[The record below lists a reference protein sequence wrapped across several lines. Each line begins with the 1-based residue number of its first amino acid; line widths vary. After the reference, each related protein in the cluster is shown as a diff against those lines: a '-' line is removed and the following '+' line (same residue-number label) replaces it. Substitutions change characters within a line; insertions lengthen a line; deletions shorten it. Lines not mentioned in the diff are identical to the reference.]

1 VERSDK
7 GVPICC
13 SSFCLYWSWAS
24 ICAKAAHSRGL
35 GGARSPY
42 FCCSTQLS
50 RSTKMTTAVQKID
63 ALSLP
68 PPPKP
73 IGVYKP
79 FARCNDMVYLSGHG
93 PVLQDGSLMRG
104 RIGGDGGL
112 DLAAGYDAARQV
124 GLAMLSTLRANF
136 PPAELERLR
145 VIKILGMVNAHD
157 SFERHP
163 LVINGCSELF
173 ADIWG
178 AEHGIGARSAVGMG
192 TLPDNIPVEIEAI
205 FHLPCTHTSA
215 M

>member
-1 VERSDK
+1 
-7 GVPICC
+7 
-13 SSFCLYWSWAS
+13 LL
-24 ICAKAAHSRGL
+24 CAKTQQILGQSRAPAACAMAAAAS
-35 GGARSPY
+35 
-42 FCCSTQLS
+42 Q
-50 RSTKMTTAVQKID
+50 TASQKIN
-63 ALSLP
+63 ALPLP
-68 PPPKP
+68 PPPQP

-93 PVLQDGSLMRG
+93 PVLQDGSLVRG

-136 PPAELERLR
+136 SPAELERLR

-157 SFERHP
+157 SFRRHP

-205 FHLPCTHTSA
+205 FHLPCAHTSA